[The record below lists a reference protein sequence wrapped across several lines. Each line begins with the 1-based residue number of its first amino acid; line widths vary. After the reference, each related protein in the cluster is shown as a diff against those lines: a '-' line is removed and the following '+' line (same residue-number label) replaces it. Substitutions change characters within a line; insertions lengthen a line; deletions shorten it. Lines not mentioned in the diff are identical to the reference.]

1 MVQICKSFK
10 SLSKYLFITVK
21 SPDNVRLLDK
31 PVVNYSSEMTEKNN
45 QLRAFLRENFYKHYR
60 LIRMSRK
67 ATRFIE
73 SLFTEY
79 LADPRQL
86 PPNVRRNDSGAPL
99 ERVICDY
106 IAGMTD
112 RYALREYERLF
123 DTYERV

>member
-1 MVQICKSFK
+1 
-10 SLSKYLFITVK
+10 
-21 SPDNVRLLDK
+21 
-31 PVVNYSSEMTEKNN
+31 
-45 QLRAFLRENFYKHYR
+45 
-60 LIRMSRK
+60 MSRK

-73 SLFTEY
+73 SLFNEY

-86 PPNVRRNDSGAPL
+86 PPTVRRDQPAVPL

-123 DTYERV
+123 DPYERV